1 MKKTRWIALAAAL
14 GLLACLLTGCAG
26 EKHDARTGVA
36 RVLAQY
42 EVKEGLPLHIGGE
55 TVMLFEG
62 WTRAKTGSS
71 FGVGEAWEPTDI
83 FVTNRHVVANHTVTM
98 DIQEILNIAGANFTW
113 EDLGLP
119 SRYYD
124 VEYVLTDVCILLDDY
139 ACKSHA
145 DGTLTIDTSRTV
157 PCQVLYQSPSV
168 GPDIAILQAANDVPG
183 RVALPLAQAEDGV
196 KVGDSVTA
204 IGFPGDSDITALDEY
219 EDMNIYASVDSSTL
233 TKGVVSRFTTM
244 VSEKNT
250 KIIQHGAQINN
261 GNSGGPLVNDK
272 DQVVGINT
280 WGWGDNSQG
289 AIYVDY
295 ALDEL
300 ENLHIDLDPGP
311 DVKLI
316 VIAVAG
322 VAVAAAVVVAVVLV
336 LRKKGGKKGGKK
348 AAVLVL
354 VGTAGV
360 LAGSRFPLSSTQLMA
375 GRDLSQCTVLYP
387 KDHPGVSFHHCCV
400 WAENG
405 VAYIRDVGSTFGT
418 YVNGSR
424 LAPGENRP
432 LAPGAVISLGSPDES
447 FTLMQEGGV

>member
-42 EVKEGLPLHIGGE
+42 EVKEGLFKGMTG
-55 TVMLFEG
+55 T
-62 WTRAKTGSS
+62 WTGSS
-71 FGVGEAWEPTDI
+71 FGVGKAWEPTDI
-83 FVTNRHVVANHTVTM
+83 FVTNRHVVENQTETVDM
-98 DIQEILNIAGANFTW
+98 QEILDAIDADTTW
-113 EDLGLP
+113 QEMGLD

-124 VEYVLTDVCILLDDY
+124 VEYVLTDVYILLDDY
-139 ACKSHA
+139 ACKVDV
-145 DGTLTIDTSRTV
+145 DGDVTVDTSRAV

-183 RVALPLAQAEDGV
+183 RVALPVVRAEDGV

-204 IGFPGDSDITALDEY
+204 IGFPGDSDFTAVTEY
-219 EDMNIYASVDSSTL
+219 DARIYGSVDSSTL

-322 VAVAAAVVVAVVLV
+322 VAVAAAVVVALILV

-354 VGTAGV
+354 VGTAGE
-360 LAGSRFPLSSTQLMA
+360 LAGSRFPLSGAQLMV
-375 GRDLSQCTVLYP
+375 GRDLTQCTVLYP

-432 LAPGAVISLGSPDES
+432 LSPGAVISLGSPDET